1 MFVQCR
7 GSLGLKLRQQ
17 STSPAGYLTPSVNWA
32 VYSYRAPSEAG
43 FVLPCMN
50 ELGLGCS
57 VALGHERSSIAAVIV
72 FPPKRQ
78 MDLSTCV
85 DAYRLSASGAVA
97 QCSLTHALVSAAM
110 QCKHA
115 AQHGAFMESPGA
127 EDQRHQQSTDSCCIL
142 LLRPLIHAARFV
154 EKRLTG
160 RAAGWMV
167 QASGRRPADPA
178 GSRLL
183 FSVE

>member
-7 GSLGLKLRQQ
+7 GTLGLKLRQQ
-17 STSPAGYLTPSVNWA
+17 CTSPAGYLTPSANWA
-32 VYSYRAPSEAG
+32 VHNYRAPSEAG

-78 MDLSTCV
+78 MDFSTCI

-97 QCSLTHALVSAAM
+97 QCSLTHSLVSAAM
-110 QCKHA
+110 QACSTA
-115 AQHGAFMESPGA
+115 RSHGAFMESPGA
-127 EDQRHQQSTDSCCIL
+127 EDQRHHQSTDSCCIL
-142 LLRPLIHAARFV
+142 HPSTHPPRPPM
-154 EKRLTG
+154 
-160 RAAGWMV
+160 RAVAH
-167 QASGRRPADPA
+167 
-178 GSRLL
+178 
-183 FSVE
+183 

>member
-7 GSLGLKLRQQ
+7 STLGLKLRQQ
-17 STSPAGYLTPSVNWA
+17 CTSPAGYLTPSMNWA
-32 VYSYRAPSEAG
+32 VYNYRAPSEAG

-78 MDLSTCV
+78 MDFSTCI

-97 QCSLTHALVSAAM
+97 QCSLTHSSLL

-115 AQHGAFMESPGA
+115 AQSHGAFMESPGA
-127 EDQRHQQSTDSCCIL
+127 EDQRHHQSTDSCCIL
-142 LLRPLIHAARFV
+142 HPPRPPM
-154 EKRLTG
+154 
-160 RAAGWMV
+160 RAVAH
-167 QASGRRPADPA
+167 
-178 GSRLL
+178 
-183 FSVE
+183 